1 MTINQPELQLHP
13 NGSLPGVP
21 YQEDRVYNNIL
32 NTYMYL
38 EVIDDADITNK
49 TE

>member
-1 MTINQPELQLHP
+1 MTINQPELQPRP
-13 NGSLPGVP
+13 NGALPGVP

>member
-1 MTINQPELQLHP
+1 MTINQPELQPRP
-13 NGSLPGVP
+13 NGAFPGVP
-21 YQEDRVYNNIL
+21 NQEDRVYNNIL